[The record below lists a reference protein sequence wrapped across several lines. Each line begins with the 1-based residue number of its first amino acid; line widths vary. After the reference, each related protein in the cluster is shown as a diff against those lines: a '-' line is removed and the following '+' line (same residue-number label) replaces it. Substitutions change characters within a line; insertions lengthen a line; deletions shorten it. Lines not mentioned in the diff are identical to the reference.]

1 VNTSI
6 YLLESDSLK
15 REQLKKYL
23 TPLKCEIREGESL
36 LVAAKELFVL
46 PSRLVITALE
56 FEQAESGLDLL
67 LWLRQFAPR
76 TTVILLTEEKPL
88 ELSNLVQ
95 WNGGYL
101 LDYAD
106 MRQIHALIV
115 RVLSYQNELRFSL
128 NGINLFELVQMIC
141 LSQARMDIYLNEINR
156 GDEGMIC
163 FQQGRIKHAVL
174 GNYNGENALFQIMQ
188 MQKGVFG
195 EAENVPEACYTI
207 ESETSALLARSALQQ
222 DQSQTAPLSVLIVD
236 TGLEL
241 ENLLQCNY
249 ADRLELLTIDPDRV
263 MGCLAVQS
271 YDLTI
276 LNLDAF
282 SEKTDLF
289 KTVYRH
295 LNIKTCLLVGSA
307 DIIELFESF
316 LKGQTESFFLFP
328 LQSQEMLAWIH
339 HRLFDANF
347 EGELINLQF
356 FDCLQIL
363 ALSNQVR
370 QIECYD
376 AFLGEG
382 GYMWLANGHVLHVTF
397 GHLEGPAALAN
408 WIRLKV
414 GHVFVYESKIPEQ
427 MTINQ
432 PVARLLMSM
441 AVTLDQASLLPDKLI
456 LSNGRELYPSPHSF
470 DIHLSGC

>member
-1 VNTSI
+1 MNTSI

-15 REQLKKYL
+15 REQLIKYL
-23 TPLKCEIREGESL
+23 TPLKCQIRIGESL
-36 LVAAKELFVL
+36 ALAAKDLVME
-46 PSRLVITALE
+46 PSRLVLSALE
-56 FEQAESGLDLL
+56 FEQAESGLDLF
-67 LWLRQFAPR
+67 LWLRQFAPK
-76 TTVILLTEEKPL
+76 TTVILLTHEKNS
-88 ELSNLVQ
+88 ELRNLVQ

-128 NGINLFELVQMIC
+128 NSINLFELVQMIC

-156 GDEGMIC
+156 GEEGMIC

-188 MQKGVFG
+188 MQRGVFG

-222 DQSQTAPLSVLIVD
+222 DQSQASPFSVLIVD

-241 ENLLQCNY
+241 ENLLQRNY
-249 ADRLELLTIDPDRV
+249 ADRLELLTIDVDNGV
-263 MGCLAVQS
+263 SCLALQS

-276 LNLDAF
+276 LNLDTF
-282 SEKTDLF
+282 SNKIDLF
-289 KTVYRH
+289 NTLYRH
-295 LNIKTCLLVGSA
+295 PNIKKCLLVGTA
-307 DIIELFESF
+307 DVLEPFALF
-316 LKGQTESFFLFP
+316 LKDQTHNFFLFP
-328 LQSQEMLAWIH
+328 LQTQAMLAWIH
-339 HRLFDANF
+339 HQLFDASF

-363 ALSNQVR
+363 GLSNQVR

-382 GYMWLANGHVLHVTF
+382 GDMWLANGHVLHATF
-397 GHLEGPAALAN
+397 GHLQGPEALAN

-414 GHVFVYESKIPEQ
+414 GHVFVYESKMPEQ

-432 PVARLLMSM
+432 PVARLLMNM
-441 AVTLDQASLLPDKLI
+441 AMTLDQSSLLPEKLI
-456 LSNGRELYPSPHSF
+456 LSNGRELHPSENRLTF
-470 DIHLSGC
+470 I